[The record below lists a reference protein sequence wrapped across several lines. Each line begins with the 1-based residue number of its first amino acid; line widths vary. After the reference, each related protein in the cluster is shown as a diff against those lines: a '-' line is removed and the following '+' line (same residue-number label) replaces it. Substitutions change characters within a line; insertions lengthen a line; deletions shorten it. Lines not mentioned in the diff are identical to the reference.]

1 MLKKSYY
8 LFNIH
13 IVTAYLSNGSYEP
26 EADFFIQICLCYFFY
41 IFY

>member
-26 EADFFIQICLCYFFY
+26 EADFIIQICLCYFFC